1 MKAAATAMI
10 SSTFLDLPAHR
21 EKTLEAC
28 HRMGF
33 RTNAMEHTTAAD
45 RTTLAQSMRMV
56 SESNIYILILGFRY
70 GTIPSGKDESLTVL
84 EFRRAR
90 QLDLPCFVFCIADD
104 HPVKKADFELGPGAE
119 KLARFKDEVRT
130 TGLVQAEFSSAE
142 QLMTLVIQS
151 LADERDRLSVK
162 NEKKA
167 WRSTFP
173 RPPEPWAVHP
183 YTLMQTD
190 SLIGRQSELAVL
202 DAWIQGPENPILVLH
217 AIGGMGKSAATW
229 AWFRNQIRNNKEQ
242 QLQGSFWWSF
252 YEANAGF
259 DHFVL
264 CALLYTTGRAPSALK
279 RLSYAKRLEL
289 LRLTLSQEAFLL
301 VLDGFERELNAY
313 ARLDA
318 TRLDDDPDE
327 TATTNS
333 SSVDWLETHLIHG
346 LANSFVA

>member
-70 GTIPSGKDESLTVL
+70 GTIPSGKDELLTVL

-183 YTLMQTD
+183 YTLMQNRFAD
-190 SLIGRQSELAVL
+190 RPSIGVGRSRCLDTGPRESDPGTARNRRDGQECCDLGLVSQPNPKQQGATAAGQFLVEL
-202 DAWIQGPENPILVLH
+202 
-217 AIGGMGKSAATW
+217 
-229 AWFRNQIRNNKEQ
+229 R
-242 QLQGSFWWSF
+242 
-252 YEANAGF
+252 
-259 DHFVL
+259 
-264 CALLYTTGRAPSALK
+264 
-279 RLSYAKRLEL
+279 
-289 LRLTLSQEAFLL
+289 
-301 VLDGFERELNAY
+301 
-313 ARLDA
+313 
-318 TRLDDDPDE
+318 
-327 TATTNS
+327 
-333 SSVDWLETHLIHG
+333 
-346 LANSFVA
+346 